1 MDGLAIFRASSALS
15 VVAGAPAEMLAER
28 FALGCIAKLRPLDLA
43 KRVDQFL
50 LLIFGER
57 FSALPAQD

>member
-1 MDGLAIFRASSALS
+1 
-15 VVAGAPAEMLAER
+15 MLAER